1 MKESEPAVL
10 IRPATRSD
18 IGEIVALFADDAVG
32 GHGDTV
38 EESARPDYEAA
49 FEAIAA
55 NPLSHLYVAELA
67 GEVVG
72 TFQTTSVTTMSGRG
86 SSSLLLS
93 AVQTRRD
100 MRSKGIGRAMIRYAV
115 GKARESGAAFVQ
127 LTSNSLRT
135 DAHRFYE
142 REGFAKSHTGFKMKL
157 H

>member
-1 MKESEPAVL
+1 MKESGSSVI
-10 IRPATRSD
+10 IRRAEQRD
-18 IGEIVALFADDAVG
+18 IAAIIALFADDAVG
-32 GHGDTV
+32 GHGDTND
-38 EESARPDYEAA
+38 ESARPDYEAA

-55 NPLSHLYVAELA
+55 NPLSQIHVAELG

-72 TFQTTSVTTMSGRG
+72 TFQTTIVTTMSGRG
-86 SSSLLLS
+86 ASSVLLS

-100 MRSKGIGRAMIRYAV
+100 MRSKGVGHAMIRHV
-115 GKARESGAAFVQ
+115 VETARTSGAAFVQ

-157 H
+157 R